1 MELRNGN
8 FIKATVNGKKAG
20 FVVFNGDIW
29 LLSYVTSWDCPMHE
43 GYNCVPNHGFFK
55 KRIVWNSIDT
65 HNTFEEWRDHV
76 MSGPRT
82 NTNAEFIT
90 SIAFPGEQGYERE
103 IRRRGTRNTNAEPQA
118 TAEAETPTDAPQAT
132 PQESVQRPDIDFYLP
147 NYSTDN
153 IYVGQNGYH
162 ASHRAGY
169 LNQPTVPFTGHRIGI
184 ELEVEANSND
194 LYSEIIAKKSNW
206 FTRERD
212 SSLGCFG
219 IEFISIPLL
228 PDDAKSYVTWQPLC
242 TYLKNKAKAWNT
254 GRCGL
259 HVHIGREILGDTE
272 DERQMTLG
280 KLLIFYQ
287 GDVENWVKATA
298 VFGRERCYHQ
308 PDGDTDEIK
317 AVKCLGNAVLKDPD
331 VYSKVDRAMK
341 DKFSMSRYYAVNLQN
356 TNTIEFRKGRGSIN
370 ADRIIAVIT
379 MTEAICLF
387 AKETQPQDLTL
398 ENFQQWLFLNVPCGN
413 PVYRYLNI
421 TQADA

>member
-20 FVVFNGDIW
+20 FVMFDGNIW
-29 LLSYVTSWDCPMHE
+29 LLSYIRAWDTPYAE
-43 GYNCVPNHGFFK
+43 GYADVPNHGFFRK
-55 KRIVWNSIDT
+55 KLLWLGNQTCDSDRTFD
-65 HNTFEEWRDHV
+65 TFEEWRDYILTTDIAH
-76 MSGPRT
+76 S
-82 NTNAEFIT
+82 ADFLT

-103 IRRRGTRNTNAEPQA
+103 IRRRRANRDNA
-118 TAEAETPTDAPQAT
+118 TAQSTDDTTSNGLPRPRT
-132 PQESVQRPDIDFYLP
+132 ERPDIDFYLP

-162 ASHRAGY
+162 ASHANGY
-169 LNQPTVPFTGHRIGI
+169 LNQPTVPFTGHRIGV
-184 ELEVEANSND
+184 ELEVEANTED
-194 LYSEIIAKKSNW
+194 LKDEIVGKKSNW

-212 SSLGCFG
+212 GSLNDNG
-219 IEFISIPLL
+219 IEFITVPLL
-228 PDDAKSYVTWQPLC
+228 PDDAKSYTTWQPLC
-242 TYLKNKAKAWNT
+242 NYLKNKAKSWDT

-259 HVHIGREILGDTE
+259 HVHIGREILGTSE
-272 DERQMTLG
+272 DERQMNLG

-287 GDVENWVKATA
+287 GDVEEWVKATA
-298 VFGRERCYHQ
+298 VFGRARCYSQ

-317 AVKCLGNAVLKDPD
+317 AVRCLGKDVLKDPV
-331 VYSKVDRAMK
+331 VYAKVDSAMK
-341 DKFSMSRYYAVNLQN
+341 SKFSGDRYYAVNLQN
-356 TNTIEFRKGRGSIN
+356 AHTIEFRKGKGSIN

-387 AKETQPQDLTL
+387 ARATQPQDLTL